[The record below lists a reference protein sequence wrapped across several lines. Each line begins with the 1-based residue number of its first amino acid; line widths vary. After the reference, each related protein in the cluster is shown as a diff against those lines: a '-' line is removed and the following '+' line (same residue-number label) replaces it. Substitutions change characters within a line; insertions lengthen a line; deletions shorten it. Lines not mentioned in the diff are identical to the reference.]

1 VLKSQLRISLVE
13 MRISFLCLD
22 SDSASA
28 SASAS
33 IGLGFVQ
40 VRITKSSSELDSME
54 ENKYYN
60 SIT

>member
-1 VLKSQLRISLVE
+1 MVE

-28 SASAS
+28 SAS
-33 IGLGFVQ
+33 IGLGIVQ

>member
-1 VLKSQLRISLVE
+1 MVE

-22 SDSASA
+22 PA

-33 IGLGFVQ
+33 IGLGFVHL
-40 VRITKSSSELDSME
+40 RITKSSSELDSME
-54 ENKYYN
+54 ENKDYN

>member
-1 VLKSQLRISLVE
+1 MCKSQLRISLVE

-28 SASAS
+28 S

-40 VRITKSSSELDSME
+40 ERITKSSSELDSME

-60 SIT
+60 SIIT

>member
-1 VLKSQLRISLVE
+1 MCKSQLRISVVE

-28 SASAS
+28 S
-33 IGLGFVQ
+33 IGLGIVQ